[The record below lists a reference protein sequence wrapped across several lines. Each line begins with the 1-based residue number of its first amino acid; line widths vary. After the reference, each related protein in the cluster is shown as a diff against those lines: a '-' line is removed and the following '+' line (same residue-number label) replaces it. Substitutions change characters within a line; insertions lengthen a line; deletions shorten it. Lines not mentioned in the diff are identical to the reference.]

1 MREKIA
7 VLMGGR
13 SLEREISLASGKRV
27 TEALTEREYRVLAL
41 DVTPDLVGTLRAE
54 RPDACY
60 IALHG
65 KYGEDGT
72 IQELLEF
79 LRIPYTGPGVTA
91 SALAWDKSVAKRLF
105 ADAGVPTPAWITLTA
120 DAFKEMGAATALD
133 LVPGAVGEFPVVVKP
148 SKQGSALGLTR
159 VDGADGLAEA
169 LLSALSFG
177 EAALVERWIE
187 GPELAVSVLE
197 DDEGVPVVLPPV
209 EIVAKSGLFDF
220 SAMYTAG
227 ETDYYVPARLDAE
240 VMDEVVHL
248 ARRVHELLGCRD
260 VSRVDMVV
268 SADGTP
274 QVLESNTS
282 PGMTE
287 ISLLPMAAEAAD
299 MTFQDVV
306 ERVVRSALA
315 RGC

>member
-1 MREKIA
+1 MREKVA

-27 TEALTEREYRVLAL
+27 CEALTELGYRVLAL
-41 DVTPDLVGTLRAE
+41 DVTPELVQTLRDE

-79 LRIPYTGPGVTA
+79 LGIPYTGPGVTA

-105 ADAGVPTPAWITLTA
+105 VGAGITTPAWVTLTA

-133 LVPGAVGEFPVVVKP
+133 LVPESVGGFPVVVKP
-148 SKQGSALGLTR
+148 SKQGSALGLAR
-159 VDGADGLAEA
+159 VETSEALPEA
-169 LLSALSFG
+169 LLTALSYG
-177 EAALVERWIE
+177 EAALIEKWID
-187 GPELAVSVLE
+187 GPELAVSVLDGPDGE
-197 DDEGVPVVLPPV
+197 PMVLPPV

-240 VMDEVVHL
+240 VSEEVVRL
-248 ARRVHELLGCRD
+248 ARAVHELLGCRD

-268 SADGTP
+268 GGDGIP
-274 QVLESNTS
+274 YVLESNTS
-282 PGMTE
+282 PGMTD
-287 ISLLPMAAEAAD
+287 ISLLPMAARAAD

-306 ERVVRSALA
+306 ERIVQAALA
-315 RGC
+315 RRA

>member
-13 SLEREISLASGKRV
+13 SLEREVSLASGKQV
-27 TEALTEREYRVLAL
+27 CEALSTLGYRVLAL
-41 DVTPDLVGTLRAE
+41 DITPELVQTLRRE
-54 RPDACY
+54 RPDAAY

-72 IQELLEF
+72 IQELFEF
-79 LRIPYTGPGVTA
+79 LSIPYTGPGVSA

-105 ADAGVPTPAWITLTA
+105 AEEDIPTPPWITLTA

-133 LVPGAVGEFPVVVKP
+133 IVPEAVGGFPIVVKP

-159 VDGADGLAEA
+159 VDNAEA
-169 LLSALSFG
+169 LPEALLTALSYG
-177 EAALVERWIE
+177 EAAVVERWVD
-187 GPELAVSVLE
+187 GTELAVSVL
-197 DDEGVPVVLPPV
+197 DDGACPAVLPPV

-227 ETDYYVPARLDAE
+227 ETDYYIPARLPDGVMAE
-240 VMDEVVHL
+240 VVRFAADVH
-248 ARRVHELLGCRD
+248 RLLGCRD

-268 SADGTP
+268 GAEGIP
-274 QVLESNTS
+274 QVLECNTS

-287 ISLLPMAAEAAD
+287 ISLLPMAARAAD

-306 ERVVRSALA
+306 GRIVRAALS
-315 RGC
+315 RRS

>member
-27 TEALTEREYRVLAL
+27 CEALTERGYRILAL
-41 DVTPDLVGTLRAE
+41 DVTADLVETLRAE

-79 LRIPYTGPGVTA
+79 LGIPYTGPGVAA

-105 ADAGVPTPAWITLTA
+105 AEAGIPTPQWITLTA

-133 LVPGAVGEFPVVVKP
+133 LVPEAVGGFPLVVKP
-148 SKQGSALGLTR
+148 SKQGSALGLAR
-159 VDGADGLAEA
+159 VESADGLPEA

-177 EAALVERWIE
+177 DAALVEKWVD

-197 DDEGVPVVLPPV
+197 DEDGEPVVLPPV
-209 EIVAKSGLFDF
+209 EIVPKSGLFDF

-227 ETDYYVPARLDAE
+227 ETDYYVPARLDDGVTAE
-240 VMDEVVHL
+240 VVRFAHQVHG
-248 ARRVHELLGCRD
+248 LLGCRD

-268 SADGTP
+268 GADGTP
-274 QVLESNTS
+274 YVLESNTS

-287 ISLLPMAAEAAD
+287 ISLLPMAAHAAD

-306 ERVVRSALA
+306 ERIIQAALA
-315 RGC
+315 RSG

>member
-27 TEALTEREYRVLAL
+27 CEALTERGYRVLAL
-41 DVTPDLVGTLRAE
+41 DVTSELVQTLRAE

-79 LRIPYTGPGVTA
+79 LGVPYTGPGVTA

-105 ADAGVPTPAWITLTA
+105 AEAGIPTPPWITLTA

-133 LVPGAVGEFPVVVKP
+133 LVPEKVGGFPVAVKP
-148 SKQGSALGLTR
+148 SKQGSALGLAR
-159 VDGADGLAEA
+159 VESADALPEA

-177 EAALVERWIE
+177 DAALVEKWVD

-197 DDEGVPVVLPPV
+197 GESGSAIVLPPV

-227 ETDYYVPARLDAE
+227 ETDYYVPARLDAAVTE
-240 VMDEVVHL
+240 RVLDL

-268 SADGTP
+268 DADGAP
-274 QVLESNTS
+274 HVLESNTS
-282 PGMTE
+282 PGMTG
-287 ISLLPMAAEAAD
+287 ISLLPMAAEAAG
-299 MTFQDVV
+299 MSFQDVV
-306 ERVVRSALA
+306 ERIVQAALRRA
-315 RGC
+315 

>member
-1 MREKIA
+1 MREKVA

-27 TEALTEREYRVLAL
+27 CEALTELGYRVLAL
-41 DVTPDLVGTLRAE
+41 DVTPELVQTLRDE

-79 LRIPYTGPGVTA
+79 LGIPYTGPGVTA

-105 ADAGVPTPAWITLTA
+105 AGAGITTPAWVTLTA

-133 LVPGAVGEFPVVVKP
+133 LVPESVGGFPVVVKP
-148 SKQGSALGLTR
+148 SKQGSALGLAR
-159 VDGADGLAEA
+159 VETSEALPEA
-169 LLSALSFG
+169 LLTALSYG
-177 EAALVERWIE
+177 EAALVEKWID
-187 GPELAVSVLE
+187 GPELAVSVLDGPDGE
-197 DDEGVPVVLPPV
+197 PMVLPPV

-227 ETDYYVPARLDAE
+227 ETDYYVPARLAAAVSE
-240 VMDEVVHL
+240 EVVRL
-248 ARRVHELLGCRD
+248 ARAVHELLGCRD

-268 SADGTP
+268 GGDGIP
-274 QVLESNTS
+274 YVLESNTS
-282 PGMTE
+282 PGMTD
-287 ISLLPMAAEAAD
+287 ISLLPMAARAAD

-306 ERVVRSALA
+306 ERIVQAALA
-315 RGC
+315 RRA